1 MRFAT
6 SVAGFVCL
14 AVLGL
19 GNSSASAAGPAA
31 ADAHFVPREIDIA
44 GILRDHFSTQK
55 GYRSG
60 DFLTQ
65 GMVEASLE
73 TLERKTNWKLEE
85 RDRKALLKLTPDDKS
100 FLAQQL
106 TSKAGKAFA
115 RQVAPMPLGYD
126 KLDRLAQLP
135 QGRSTVERLVIGPD
149 GYKLLEYMSTS
160 RGGNDLNRML
170 SADGKGNFEKPTGK
184 IYDEQQLVMALTQL
198 HKDALA
204 RAAKGARNKA
214 FVNTVN
220 PNSPQRSAN
229 AR

>member
-1 MRFAT
+1 MRFVT
-6 SVAGFVCL
+6 SIAAFVCL
-14 AVLGL
+14 VGFGPATTTV
-19 GNSSASAAGPAA
+19 SAAAPAA
-31 ADAHFVPREIDIA
+31 AEAQLVPREIDIA
-44 GILRDHFSTQK
+44 GILRNHFLTQR

-65 GMVEASLE
+65 SMVEASLE
-73 TLERKTNWKLEE
+73 ALERKTKWKLEE
-85 RDRKALLKLTPDDKS
+85 RDRKALLKLTADDKS

-135 QGRSTVERLVIGPD
+135 QGRSTVERLVVGPD

-160 RGGNDLNRML
+160 RGGHDLSRML

-184 IYDEQQLVMALTQL
+184 IYDEQQLVMVLTQL
-198 HKDALA
+198 HKDALT
-204 RAAKGARNKA
+204 RSRTGSSGVR
-214 FVNTVN
+214 
-220 PNSPQRSAN
+220 SPRFGG
-229 AR
+229 R